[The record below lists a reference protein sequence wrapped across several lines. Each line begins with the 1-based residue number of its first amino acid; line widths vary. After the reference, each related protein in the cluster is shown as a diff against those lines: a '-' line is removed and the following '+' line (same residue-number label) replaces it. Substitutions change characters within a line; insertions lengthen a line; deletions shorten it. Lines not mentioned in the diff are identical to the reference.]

1 MKPRNKFQQKAVEAS
16 KKLPPLTPAQER
28 WAYTKV
34 IESVGQRIETVEVSL
49 SQLKVIQSRG
59 VCNKQTEYHDKIVQ
73 LVNDNMPL
81 IQKRIAA

>member
-1 MKPRNKFQQKAVEAS
+1 MRPGRMHDNGGVLMYSLEIDGK
-16 KKLPPLTPAQER
+16 
-28 WAYTKV
+28 
-34 IESVGQRIETVEVSL
+34 RIETVEVSL

-59 VCNKQTEYHDKIVQ
+59 VCNKQTEYHDKIVR

>member
-34 IESVGQRIETVEVSL
+34 IESVGQRTRKVSL
-49 SQLKVIQSRG
+49 PASTVARCSTTIPNSNIAP
-59 VCNKQTEYHDKIVQ
+59 VPPAEHDCG
-73 LVNDNMPL
+73 
-81 IQKRIAA
+81 

>member
-34 IESVGQRIETVEVSL
+34 IESVGQRTRKGVVTSSDRGEV
-49 SQLKVIQSRG
+49 
-59 VCNKQTEYHDKIVQ
+59 
-73 LVNDNMPL
+73 
-81 IQKRIAA
+81 

>member
-34 IESVGQRIETVEVSL
+34 IESVGQRTR
-49 SQLKVIQSRG
+49 KG
-59 VCNKQTEYHDKIVQ
+59 VVTCLDCG
-73 LVNDNMPL
+73 
-81 IQKRIAA
+81 